1 MIKTENLT
9 KTFDRGKIRAVDQL
23 NLEVKEGE
31 IFGFLGPNGAGKT
44 TTIRMLMGF
53 TNPTAGQAS
62 IFGLD
67 CKKNRVEIMKNVGY
81 LAGDVRLYDRY
92 TGEYLV
98 KFLASLS
105 GGLNKE
111 WVGQICERLNIDLKR
126 KISDLSKGNKQKIG
140 VLQALAQKPKL
151 LILDEP
157 TSGLDPLIQIEFNN
171 IIQEMKKEGT
181 TMFMSSHILSE
192 VEKICDR
199 VAILKNG
206 KLIALKSVEELSQ
219 AKTREVEIFFKGRY
233 NLDDFKLAGVEVK
246 LQQEKYLQL
255 TMTGEINPILGVLGK
270 YDIADVHFNEPNLE
284 EVFLKL
290 YQGV

>member
-9 KTFDRGKIRAVDQL
+9 KTFDHGKIRAVDNL

-53 TNPTAGQAS
+53 TNPSEGHAS

-105 GGLNKE
+105 GGLNKK
-111 WVGQICERLNIDLKR
+111 WVGEICKRLDIDLKR
-126 KISDLSKGNKQKIG
+126 KISDLSKGNRQKIG
-140 VLQALAQKPKL
+140 VLQALAGKPKL

-171 IIQEMKKEGT
+171 IIQEMKKEGM
-181 TMFMSSHILSE
+181 TMFVSSHILSE

-206 KLIALKSVEELSQ
+206 KLIALKSVEELGQ
-219 AKTREVEIFFKGRY
+219 AKTRIVEIFFRQAY
-233 NLDDFKLAGVEVK
+233 RLQDFKLPGVEIK
-246 LQQEKYLQL
+246 LQEEKYLQL
-255 TMTGEINPILGVLGK
+255 FLTGEVNQIIKILGQ

-284 EVFLKL
+284 EVFLKY
-290 YQGV
+290 YQD